1 MRSDLTAHDIANDIR
16 MTRGQYSGSFV
27 LVEGEISDLKFYSN
41 LIDRD
46 ECQIVPA
53 HNKDNALGALEMLER
68 DEVSGVIAIVDAN
81 FMDFKVGRRTS
92 PNLFVTDTHDL
103 ETMILNSPALEKIL
117 IEFGSAMKIDRFI
130 QETGKEIRQALLD
143 VEIGRASCRERV

>member
-1 MRSDLTAHDIANDIR
+1 
-16 MTRGQYSGSFV
+16 
-27 LVEGEISDLKFYSN
+27 
-41 LIDRD
+41 
-46 ECQIVPA
+46 
-53 HNKDNALGALEMLER
+53 MLER

-81 FMDFKVGRRTS
+81 FMDFKGGRRAS

-130 QETGKEIRQALLD
+130 QEIRK
-143 VEIGRASCRERV
+143 GNPPGPS

>member
-1 MRSDLTAHDIANDIR
+1 MRIDITAHDIANDIR
-16 MTRGQYSGSFV
+16 MTRGQYSVSFV
-27 LVEGEISDLKFYSN
+27 IVEGEISDLKFYSN
-41 LIDRD
+41 LIDKD

-81 FMDFKVGRRTS
+81 FMDFKVGRRAS

-103 ETMILNSPALEKIL
+103 ETMILNSPAKKYSSNLAPPCP
-117 IEFGSAMKIDRFI
+117 S
-130 QETGKEIRQALLD
+130 
-143 VEIGRASCRERV
+143 